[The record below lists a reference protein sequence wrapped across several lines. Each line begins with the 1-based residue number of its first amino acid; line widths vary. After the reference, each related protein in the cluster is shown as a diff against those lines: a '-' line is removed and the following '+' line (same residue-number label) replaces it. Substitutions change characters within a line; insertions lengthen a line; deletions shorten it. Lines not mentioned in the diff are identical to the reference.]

1 MNRSLITRAGVT
13 LGAAILASPAGWLAM
28 LIVAGLAAFLINP
41 CAYGY
46 VGMANIAAVAGSTKT
61 QITTAATRD
70 EEVAWEM
77 KVGVIA
83 AASSPF
89 ADNMTGGPGSGK
101 PIIVK
106 NDFTKLRGTT
116 INITTVDQLGG
127 PVVGGN
133 AARTGN
139 EEAVSPGDFQLIVDL
154 GFFPVAIDNTGKSQT
169 VIGAEWDDISQE
181 LLAVRIAKQQS
192 DDAMQDLKCEA
203 TTDNLILP
211 NGKTIDTLGTADVFS
226 TGIIEKS
233 GGRLHDL
240 GAIPFDARTTTMKD
254 QMQGRINRYLQFTS
268 QQNARPLKG
277 DSVWQEAAKFAKER
291 GDKNPLFTGEYYEYD
306 NNVLYPWHV
315 IQHGAIGSIGAAL
328 QPDAL
333 LGQDIL
339 AHSSGTNIYITA
351 NGTSTGSTNNVTG
364 AAGHGLISG
373 GGSAGKSTATPL
385 RNFFEFFPLY
395 AYSPINRV
403 TRTYNARPTGS
414 FANTG
419 FFIIIDSVTG
429 KVSFFSY
436 TGNTGNQLTGVTRLG
451 SATEGDY
458 ATTVGNVTWDT
469 TSTPPNNQGYTTVA
483 DGAGFLG
490 LSDGAIAAGSKIY
503 ETNSKGVPLG
513 YGFGLGEMAL
523 VCGYGRIALPG
534 NSFAKGIHRTEWIMP
549 HNQAFSKGI
558 ETCYGTA
565 AFKRPDGKTPNYT
578 LNVFARK
585 IDGVPVI
592 S

>member
-1 MNRSLITRAGVT
+1 MKHLITRAGIT
-13 LGAAILASPAGWLAM
+13 LGAALLVSPAGWLAT
-28 LIVAGLAAFLINP
+28 LTVALLAAFINP

-61 QITTAATRD
+61 QIIGSAAHD

-89 ADNMTGGPGSGK
+89 ADNMTGAPGSGK

-106 NDFTKLRGTT
+106 NDFSKLRGTT

-139 EEAVSPGDFQLIVDL
+139 EEAVSPGDFQLVVDL

-203 TTDNLILP
+203 TSDNLILP

-226 TGIIEKS
+226 TSVIEKS

-254 QMQGRINRYLQFTS
+254 QMHGRINRYLQFTS

-333 LGQDIL
+333 LG
-339 AHSSGTNIYITA
+339 TA
-351 NGTSTGSTNNVTG
+351 IAAKGTSITLPT
-364 AAGHGLISG
+364 AATIDG
-373 GGSAGKSTATPL
+373 GGSTAKATATPL
-385 RNFFEFFPLY
+385 RNFFEFFSLY

-403 TRTYNARPTGS
+403 SRTYNARPTGYTS
-414 FANTG
+414 PLGNSLGNKG
-419 FFIIIDSVTG
+419 FFVIIDSVTG
-429 KVSFFSY
+429 LASFFSY
-436 TGNTGNQLTGVTRLG
+436 TGNNGNTLTGVVRLG
-451 SATEGDY
+451 STTTGDY
-458 ATTVGNVTWDT
+458 NQNVGDVSWNTGAWLTT
-469 TSTPPNNQGYTTVA
+469 A

-490 LSDGAIAAGSKIY
+490 VSEGAIAAGSKIY

-513 YGFGLGEMAL
+513 YGFGMGEMAL

-534 NSFAKGIHRTEWIMP
+534 NSFAKGIHRTEWVMP

-585 IDGVPVI
+585 IDGFPVI
-592 S
+592 A

>member
-1 MNRSLITRAGVT
+1 MKSLITRAGIT
-13 LGAAILASPAGWLAM
+13 LGAAVLVSPAGWLAI
-28 LIVAGLAAFLINP
+28 LTVALLAAFINP
-41 CAYGY
+41 TAYGY
-46 VGMANIAAVAGSTKT
+46 VGMGNIAAVAGSTKA
-61 QITTAATRD
+61 QIVAAATRD

-127 PVVGGN
+127 PMVAGN

-139 EEAVSPGDFQLIVDL
+139 EEAVSPGDFQLIVNL

-169 VIGAEWDDISQE
+169 VVGAEWDDITQE

-203 TTDNLILP
+203 TSDNTILP

-226 TGIIEKS
+226 TAVIEKS

-268 QQNARPLKG
+268 QQNARPIKG

-306 NNVLYPWHV
+306 NNVLYPWQV
-315 IQHGAIGSIGAAL
+315 IQHGAVGSIGAAL

-333 LGQDIL
+333 LGQAIT
-339 AHSSGTNIYITA
+339 AHSNGTNIYLGSDGTA
-351 NGTSTGSTNNVTG
+351 NQVNNKTG
-364 AAGHGLISG
+364 AISQNGLISG
-373 GGSAGKSTATPL
+373 GGSATKSSQTPL
-385 RNFFEFFPLY
+385 ANFFEFFPLY
-395 AYSPINRV
+395 AYNPINAV
-403 TRTYNARPTGS
+403 TRTFTPRATYGY
-414 FANTG
+414 FV
-419 FFIIIDSVTG
+419 IIDSTTG
-429 KVSFFSY
+429 AASFFRH
-436 TGNTGNQLTGVTRLG
+436 TGNNGNQLTGVKRLG
-451 SATEGDY
+451 SVAEGDY
-458 ATTVGNVTWDT
+458 LTTVGDVTWST
-469 TSTPPNNQGYTTVA
+469 AAANSTGVGWSTSA
-483 DGAGFLG
+483 DGNGFLG
-490 LSDGAIAAGSKIY
+490 LSEGAIAAGSKIY

-534 NSFAKGIHRTEWIMP
+534 NGTAKGIHRTEWVMP

-578 LNVFARK
+578 LNIFARK
-585 IDGVPVI
+585 VDGFPVI
-592 S
+592 P

>member
-1 MNRSLITRAGVT
+1 MKSQFLTRAGLT
-13 LGAAILASPAGWLAM
+13 LGAALLASPAGWLAIV
-28 LIVAGLAAFLINP
+28 IVAFIAAFINP
-41 CAYGY
+41 CSYGY
-46 VGMANIAAVAGSTKT
+46 VGMANIPALAGSTKA
-61 QITTAATRD
+61 QILASATRD
-70 EEVAWEM
+70 EEIAWEM

-116 INITTVDQLGG
+116 IVITTVDQLGG

-133 AARTGN
+133 AARTGG

-169 VIGAEWDDISQE
+169 VVGAEWDDISQE

-192 DDAMQDLKCEA
+192 DDAMQDLKVEA
-203 TTDNLILP
+203 TSDNTILP
-211 NGKTIDTLGTADVFS
+211 NGKTIDTLGTTDTYS

-254 QMQGRINRYLQFTS
+254 QMMGKINRYLQFTS
-268 QQNARPLKG
+268 QQNARPIKG
-277 DSVWQEAAKFAKER
+277 DSVWQEAAKFAKDR
-291 GDKNPLFTGEYYEYD
+291 GDNNPLFTGQYYEYD
-306 NNVLYPWHV
+306 NQVLYPWQV
-315 IQHGAIGSIGAAL
+315 IQHGAIGSIGAAI

-333 LGQDIL
+333 LGIAIL
-339 AHSSGTNIYITA
+339 AHTSATNIYISA
-351 NGTSTGSTNNVTG
+351 DGLASQVNNVTG
-364 AAGHGLISG
+364 ATGQSGIMNG
-373 GGSAGKSTATPL
+373 GGSSTKSSQTPL
-385 RNFFEFFPLY
+385 RNFFEFYPLY

-403 TRTYNARPTGS
+403 TRTYTPRSTYGY
-414 FANTG
+414 
-419 FFIIIDSVTG
+419 FIIIDSTTG
-429 KVSFFSY
+429 KVSFFRY
-436 TGNTGNQLTGVTRLG
+436 TGNTGNQLTGVKRLG
-451 SATEGDY
+451 SIAEGDY
-458 ATTVGNVTWDT
+458 LTTLGDVTWDT
-469 TSTPPNNQGYTTVA
+469 TSTPPNSQGYTTVA

-490 LSDGAIAAGSKIY
+490 LSEGAIAAGSKIY

-534 NSFAKGIHRTEWIMP
+534 SDFAKGIHRTEWVMP

-578 LNVFARK
+578 LNIFARK
-585 IDGVPVI
+585 TDGVPVI
-592 S
+592 P